1 MIDADPEADFLTWI
15 HYDLLD
21 GSRITESYSAAWNN
35 AMNSEAE
42 DKAFIV
48 DFNKL
53 PPMFPTHRH
62 HPVFWEKLGRVIGT
76 FGFLEEVLGKA
87 IFAFTATTPYNEDE
101 IEAAFERW
109 LPTLEKALVD
119 PLGGLIDAYGK
130 AVRSNSAATVESLDE
145 LLDELRNAS
154 GIRNVLC
161 HGSWR
166 SPDER
171 GRSLPLFVSRK
182 KMVFDTPIDI
192 TFLEQTQQAVAKLT
206 CVVINTV
213 TLMGL
218 QFPGSKG
225 PGKVVF

>member
-1 MIDADPEADFLTWI
+1 MVAWLSAHCTLISLLPLHRNDDGRSLIPNEPAMIDADPEADFLTWI

-21 GSRITESYSAAWNN
+21 SSRITESYSAAWNN

-42 DKAFIV
+42 DKAFVV

-87 IFAFTATTPYNEDE
+87 IFAFTATTPYNKNE

-145 LLDELRNAS
+145 LLAELRNAS

-161 HGSWR
+161 HGSGQPPKR
-166 SPDER
+166 TSESP
-171 GRSLPLFVSRK
+171 SPCL
-182 KMVFDTPIDI
+182 
-192 TFLEQTQQAVAKLT
+192 TFSEPES
-206 CVVINTV
+206 
-213 TLMGL
+213 GL
-218 QFPGSKG
+218 SA
-225 PGKVVF
+225 